1 MMVRALREYIKAS
14 ATRLLMALILCGYG
28 AAILIR
34 PGAAVGT
41 VAFLQS
47 EFGIQP
53 LGMAFLFFAAG
64 TAMSTRI
71 HWLHY
76 LAMLP
81 LTVYSLAS
89 ALFIIPQPNLTL
101 VAVVQHAG
109 LTALMW
115 LLVEREWRA
124 ARGNNRHA

>member
-1 MMVRALREYIKAS
+1 MMLRALREYIKAN
-14 ATRLLMALILCGYG
+14 AARLLMTLILLGYG

-53 LGMAFLFFAAG
+53 LGTAFLFFAAG
-64 TAMSTRI
+64 VAMSTRI

-81 LTVYSLAS
+81 ISAYSIAS

-115 LLVEREWRA
+115 FLIEREWRA
-124 ARGNNRHA
+124 ARGNN